1 MLQLLAALALCAIA
15 LVSPLVQ
22 GAQARPILIKLSH
35 VVAEDT
41 PKGKGALLFQQLVAE
56 RLAGQVKVEVYPN
69 SALFGDADELEAL
82 RNNEV
87 QMLAPS
93 LAKFEHYTQRLQIF
107 DMPFLFDDLAAVNRF
122 QKRAKGR
129 ELLRAME
136 TQNILGLAFWH
147 NGMKQLSATRP
158 LYLPEDAAGL
168 SFRIQPS
175 TVLDAQFKQL
185 GASAVKMP
193 FAEVFQA
200 LRSGRVQGAENP
212 WSNILSQKLDSVQPF
227 ITETNHGA
235 LDYMLVSNA
244 RFWYSIPHETRAQ
257 LEGIIDEVTFAV
269 NQDAEAQNAAD
280 RAKLLAAGG
289 SRLISLTDAQ
299 RQAWRDAMQPVWQ
312 QFEAPIGKDM
322 LRAAQMANRKR
333 Q

>member
-1 MLQLLAALALCAIA
+1 MFQLIAALALCAVA

-22 GAQARPILIKLSH
+22 GAETRPILIKLSH

-41 PKGKGALLFQQLVAE
+41 PKGKGALLFQRLVAE
-56 RLAGQVKVEVYPN
+56 RLPGQVKVEVYPN

-93 LAKFEHYTQRLQIF
+93 LAKFERYTQRLQVF
-107 DMPFLFDDLAAVNRF
+107 DMPFLFDDLAAVDRF

-136 TQNILGLAFWH
+136 KQNILGLAFWH

-158 LYLPEDAAGL
+158 LYLPADAAGL
-168 SFRIQPS
+168 SFRIQSS

-244 RFWYSIPHETRAQ
+244 RFWYSIPHGTRAQ
-257 LEGIIDEVTFAV
+257 LEGIIDEVSFAV

-312 QFEAPIGKDM
+312 QFEEPIGKDM

-333 Q
+333 

>member
-1 MLQLLAALALCAIA
+1 MLQPLAALALCAIA

-22 GAQARPILIKLSH
+22 GAQDRPILIKLSH

-56 RLAGQVKVEVYPN
+56 RLAGQVKVEVYP
-69 SALFGDADELEAL
+69 SSTLFGDADELEAL

-93 LAKFEHYTQRLQIF
+93 LAKFERYTQRLQVF
-107 DMPFLFDDLAAVNRF
+107 DMPFLFDDLAAVDRF

-136 TQNILGLAFWH
+136 AQNIIGLAFWH

-158 LYLPEDAAGL
+158 LNLPADAAGL

-175 TVLDAQFKQL
+175 SVLEAQFKQL
-185 GASAVKMP
+185 DATAVKMP

-212 WSNILSQKLDSVQPF
+212 WSNILSQKLDNVQPF

-244 RFWYSIPHETRAQ
+244 RFWYSIPHGTRAQ

-269 NQDAEAQNAAD
+269 NQDAETQNAAA

-289 SRLISLTDAQ
+289 SQLISLTDAQ

-312 QFEAPIGKDM
+312 QFEGPIGKDM

-333 Q
+333 P